1 MKERYVIRF
10 LRTFKNELARAVLSP
25 RFAAAVVIILAGL
38 IFGGIKELIEF
49 LKTLPNTEPGSLR
62 FGMEHMFF
70 SIPVNS
76 DAAHF
81 VLPIAAALPCSALF
95 IDDLTSGFIK
105 AYVSKTGRAAYIALR
120 GAVSLLVPA
129 LAAALGMTLFYTA
142 LYLIISPYCA
152 PADSGFS
159 MGEHILSI
167 LHVVGLYS
175 AGAALW
181 SAVGLLIAGATV
193 NRFSAVASPFI
204 LFYLMEIAFTRYFP
218 TAMRLV
224 PSMYLSTDSLFE
236 SPMTP
241 ILISLAL
248 ACVLIAAFSAA
259 AYTRIRRQI

>member
-1 MKERYVIRF
+1 MRF
-10 LRTFKNELARAVLSP
+10 LRTFKNELARAILSP
-25 RFAAAVVIILAGL
+25 RFAVAAAIILAGL
-38 IFGGIKELIEF
+38 IFGGFKELLEF
-49 LKTLPNTEPGSLR
+49 VKTLPNTEPGSLR

-70 SIPVNS
+70 SIAVNS

-81 VLPIAAALPCSALF
+81 VLPIAAALPCSVLF

-120 GAVSLLVPA
+120 GAVSMLVPA
-129 LAAALGMTLFYTA
+129 LAAALGMAIFYTA
-142 LYLIISPYCA
+142 LYLIVSPYCM
-152 PADSGFS
+152 PADNGVS
-159 MGEHILSI
+159 MTEHVFSI
-167 LHVVGLYS
+167 LRVIGLYS

-218 TAMRLV
+218 KAMRLV

-236 SPMTP
+236 SPTVPM
-241 ILISLAL
+241 LISLVL
-248 ACVLIAAFSAA
+248 ACILTAAFSAA
-259 AYTRIRRQI
+259 AYARIRRQL